1 MRKKNI
7 FLISQVAGAINHP
20 FGDDEDDFQVGEL
33 ISRHVWA
40 TGKILSQY
48 RGPPVPPNWEKKE
61 VETMV
66 TINSVNDEE

>member
-1 MRKKNI
+1 MLLVVYYLVNVC
-7 FLISQVAGAINHP
+7 Q
-20 FGDDEDDFQVGEL
+20 
-33 ISRHVWA
+33 A

-48 RGPPVPPNWEKKE
+48 RGPPVPPRWGNKE